1 MFQIT
6 FKILK
11 WATPYRSRMIL
22 GFVMSFI
29 NSIFIAL
36 PIFLAAQ
43 VFNRVLSHK
52 QIEMYEIMSVLGIM
66 ILLVLARFETAYLK
80 NRLQESIAY
89 EMSAKERLNIGD
101 KLKNVRLGYFEDHQT
116 NELATVVT
124 TDLTFLENYA
134 MKMIDIVVNGYIL
147 ITVLIL
153 SLLVVSWEVSLLAL
167 VGVVLS
173 LLCIHLLE
181 KKSHQNAPH
190 YHHVQNQLVE
200 KVLEVVRGI
209 QVIKSF
215 SKENTSLQSFN
226 KAVDES
232 KRVNSKI
239 ELQYIPFNLLHL
251 LSLKIVSIVIVL
263 IACLLYINQS
273 IDLPTLIMISIFS
286 FVLFESVENVNSA
299 AHVLE
304 MIDMTLNDIEEI
316 KKAPILDETGR
327 DIEIDNFDI
336 EFDHVSFSYGEHRV
350 INDVSFKV
358 GSQTSTAIIGPSGS
372 GKSTLC
378 NLLLRFYD
386 VDEGTIR
393 IGGVDI
399 RDMTLSTL
407 MSHISA
413 VFQKVYLFNDTIE
426 NNILYGKPDATK
438 EEVIAAA
445 KQACCHDFIISLSDG
460 YQTMVNEKGNN
471 LSGGEKQRISIARAI
486 LKDAPIIILDEA
498 TASIDPENEHLIQS
512 AIDELSKGKTVITI
526 AHKIGTIKNAN
537 EIIVLNEGEIIQ
549 KGDHETLVNQVG
561 TYQNFIQIKTQSE
574 GWRL

>member
-6 FKILK
+6 FKLLK

-66 ILLVLARFETAYLK
+66 ILLVLARFVTAYLK

-153 SLLVVSWEVSLLAL
+153 SLLVVSWEVSILAL
-167 VGVVLS
+167 IGVVLS

-251 LSLKIVSIVIVL
+251 LSLKIVSIVIVF

-286 FVLFESVENVNSA
+286 FVIFESVENVNSA

-316 KKAPILDETGR
+316 KNAPILDETGR

-358 GSQTSTAIIGPSGS
+358 GAQTSTAIIGPSGS

-393 IGGVDI
+393 IGSVDI

-445 KQACCHDFIISLSDG
+445 KQACCHDFIMSLPDG

-512 AIDELSKGKTVITI
+512 AIDELSKSKTVITI
-526 AHKIGTIKNAN
+526 AHKIGTIKNAD

-549 KGDHETLVNQVG
+549 KGDHETLVNQSG

>member
-11 WATPYRSRMIL
+11 WATPYRTRMIL

-43 VFNRVLSHK
+43 VFNRVLSLK
-52 QIEMYEIMSVLGIM
+52 QIEMYEIMGVLGIM
-66 ILLVLARFETAYLK
+66 ILLVLARFITAYMK

-101 KLKNVRLGYFEDHQT
+101 KLKNVRLGYFEDHHT
-116 NELATVVT
+116 NELSTVVT
-124 TDLTFLENYA
+124 TGLTFLENYG

-173 LLCIHLLE
+173 LASIHLLE
-181 KKSHQNAPH
+181 KKSQKNAPH
-190 YHHVQNQLVE
+190 YHHVQNQLIE
-200 KVLEVVRGI
+200 KVLEAIRGI

-215 SKENTSLQSFN
+215 SKENTSLKSFN

-239 ELQYIPFNLLHL
+239 ELQYIPYNLLHL
-251 LSLKIVSIVIVL
+251 LSLKIVSIMIVL
-263 IACLLYINQS
+263 IACLLYMNQS
-273 IDLPTLIMISIFS
+273 IDLPTLIMVSIFS
-286 FVLFESVENVNSA
+286 FVIFESVENVNSA

-304 MIDMTLNDIEEI
+304 MINMTLNDIEEI
-316 KKAPILDETGR
+316 NKAPLLDETGKN
-327 DIEIDNFDI
+327 IEIEHCDI
-336 EFDHVSFSYGEHRV
+336 EFENVSFSYGEKQV
-350 INDVSFKV
+350 IKDVNFKV
-358 GSQTSTAIIGPSGS
+358 DAQTSTAIIGPSGS

-386 VDEGTIR
+386 VDKGTIR
-393 IGGVDI
+393 IGDIDI
-399 RDMTLSTL
+399 RNMTLNTL

-413 VFQKVYLFNDTIE
+413 VFQKVYLFNDTIA
-426 NNILYGKPDATK
+426 NNILYGRPNAT
-438 EEVIAAA
+438 EAEMIAAA
-445 KQACCHDFIISLSDG
+445 KQACCHDFIMALPNG

-498 TASIDPENEHLIQS
+498 TASIDPENEHLIQR

-537 EIIVLNEGEIIQ
+537 EIIVLNEGQIIQ
-549 KGDHETLVNQVG
+549 KGNHTTLIQSPG
-561 TYQNFIQIKTQSE
+561 TYQDFIKVKSQSE